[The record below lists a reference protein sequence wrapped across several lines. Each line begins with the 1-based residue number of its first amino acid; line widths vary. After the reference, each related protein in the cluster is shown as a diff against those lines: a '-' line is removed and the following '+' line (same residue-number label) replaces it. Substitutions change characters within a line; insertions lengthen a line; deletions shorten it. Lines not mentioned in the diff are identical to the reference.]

1 MGAPNFLERSIAAVA
16 PQYAL
21 KRAVA
26 KDRLTMFG
34 YDAANPDGA
43 RGSSGGITKN
53 AASETPRMA
62 QDRLKCMWDARD
74 LERNM
79 PVIRCALDRV
89 AQYVCGSVRYQAN
102 TGDPR
107 ADSLYE
113 EYMARWFEADADIT
127 GRDNMRMLLELGF
140 RSMLR
145 DGDFGYQIVR
155 VGKKLSLRAIES
167 DRIGNPN
174 TVSAHIAE
182 DYVQG
187 IWVDPMGRPTKYDIH
202 KRDRKSA
209 HYSKDCEVPASQFI
223 FLNRPLRTDEYRTV
237 SWLAPI
243 LGQARDLYEM
253 FAFERGAAKW
263 AASIAGVITVND
275 PLYKGGG
282 GSAGTFD
289 GKTVTGEPTAT
300 VVGNRLLR
308 LKPNEN
314 VTTFN
319 TGNRP
324 SGAFQQYIESALRD
338 IAMGLNVPY
347 GFFNMAQF
355 GGATVRLEA
364 QQLDRTF
371 KRYQEIL
378 VSRVLNR
385 VVRAV
390 LNNAIALRELPVT
403 DNWDSCRW
411 QFGARLTADTGYDTE
426 ANLAQLSH
434 GLKTGSSIA
443 SDEGYD
449 FEELTQAVL
458 KEVAMV
464 RDRAAAAG
472 IPMEMLA
479 PARFQGATDQLAAVA
494 AAIQPPPA
502 APSVSDL
509 SDGGVKNLVALLE
522 AVANGTMPREE
533 AVSFLVSVYEF
544 SPEGAEAIVPQVQPL
559 AVAANNPPPPAKPGA
574 KTDGKP
580 EDKESDGPD
589 ESGDKE

>member
-1 MGAPNFLERSIAAVA
+1 MGALNFFERTLAAVA

-21 KRAVA
+21 QRAVA
-26 KDRLTMFG
+26 RDRLTMFG

-43 RGSSGGITKN
+43 RGSSGGMAKN

-107 ADSLYE
+107 ADSMYE
-113 EYMARWFEADADIT
+113 DYMARWFEADADVT

-155 VGKKLSLRAIES
+155 VGPKLSLRAIES

-174 TVSAHIAE
+174 TVSAHVSD

-202 KRDRKSA
+202 KRDRKTA
-209 HYSKDCEVPASQFI
+209 HYSKDVEVPANQFI
-223 FLNRPLRTDEYRTV
+223 FLNRPLRADEYRTV

-253 FAFERGAAKW
+253 FSFERGAAKW
-263 AASIAGVITVND
+263 AASIAGVITVTD
-275 PLYKGGG
+275 PLYKGTG

-314 VTTFN
+314 VATFN

-324 SGAFQQYIESALRD
+324 SGAFMQYIESALRD

-390 LNNAIALRELPVT
+390 LNNAIALRELPAT
-403 DNWDSCRW
+403 ENWASCRW
-411 QFGARLTADTGYDTE
+411 QFGARLTADTGYDTD

-434 GLKTGSSIA
+434 GLKTAASIA

-464 RDRAAAAG
+464 RDGAAAAG
-472 IPMEMLA
+472 LPMEMVA
-479 PARFQGATDQLAAVA
+479 PARFQGATDQLAAVSA
-494 AAIQPPPA
+494 ALTPQP
-502 APSVSDL
+502 APTVSDIG
-509 SDGGVKNLVALLE
+509 DGGVKNLVALLE
-522 AVANGTMPREE
+522 AVANGTLPREE
-533 AVSFLVSVYEF
+533 AVAFLVSVYEF
-544 SPEGAEAIVPQVQPL
+544 SPEVAETVVPKVQPL
-559 AVAANNPPPPAKPGA
+559 AVAANNPPIPPKAKP
-574 KTDGKP
+574 
-580 EDKESDGPD
+580 ESKGESASAPD